1 MRNRILCALL
11 AAVLLFS
18 AGCKKKP
25 ADNGGAIS
33 ASSVPAETA
42 EPIET
47 VYGVWFSYL
56 EYREFCQGMSEEE
69 FSAFCD
75 QAVEQMRG
83 LGLNRLY
90 LHATAFTDAFYDSK
104 IYPRTAILPG
114 IEYDP
119 FAIFSKKAK
128 DAGMKVEAWIN
139 PMRSVTPDEIASLP
153 EDFIIRKWV
162 EDNDE
167 RVRQCGDRYYLNP
180 AYPEVRALIVSV
192 AEELLDHYDVDGLHM
207 DDYFYPYDTG
217 RSFDAYIYSLAQEEN
232 PELTLED
239 FRMNNVDQMVKE
251 LYEAVKKKDP
261 KLYFDISPAGNIDNC
276 ITLLYANPYHWCDMH
291 IVDYLIPQIYWGF
304 LHPVKPF
311 EPTLKEWKNVVG
323 ESGVGLLPGLA
334 AYNIGL
340 RFRLSD
346 DEEVNCEW
354 EANDDIMARE
364 TKLALA
370 EGCPGVVYFSWSSFF
385 HPDPETAETV
395 QGEMDHLR
403 EVIGD

>member
-1 MRNRILCALL
+1 MRNRIFCSLL
-11 AAVLLFS
+11 AAVLLFCT
-18 AGCKKKP
+18 GCKKP
-25 ADNGGAIS
+25 QGTEAIS
-33 ASSVPAETA
+33 ASALPENTP
-42 EPIET
+42 EKIDT

-56 EYREFCQGMSEEE
+56 EYRSLCQGMSEEE

-75 QAVEQMRG
+75 HAIEEMQG

-90 LHATAFTDAFYDSK
+90 LHAIAFTDAFYDSK
-104 IYPRTAILPG
+104 IYPRTAVLPG

-128 DAGMKVEAWIN
+128 AAGIGVEAWIN
-139 PMRSVTPDEIASLP
+139 PMRSVTPEEIASLP

-167 RVRQCGDRYYLNP
+167 RVRQSGDRYYLNP
-180 AYPEVRALIVSV
+180 AYPEVRALIVSA
-192 AEELLDHYDVDGLHM
+192 AEELIDLYDIDGIHM
-207 DDYFYPYDTG
+207 DDYFYPYDTK
-217 RSFDAYIYSLAQEEN
+217 RNFDAYVYSLAQEEN
-232 PELTLED
+232 PDLSLED
-239 FRMNNVDQMVKE
+239 FRMNNVDLMVKE
-251 LYEAVKKKDP
+251 LYEAVKKKNP

-311 EPTLKEWKNVVG
+311 EPTLQEWKNVAG
-323 ESGVGLLPGLA
+323 DSGVGILPGLA

-340 RFRLSD
+340 RFSLSE
-346 DEEVNCEW
+346 DEEVNREW
-354 EANDDIMARE
+354 ENSDDIMARQ
-364 TKLALA
+364 TSVSLA

-385 HPDPETAETV
+385 QPDEATAEIVNRET
-395 QGEMDHLR
+395 EHLR
-403 EVIGD
+403 EVIGK